1 MAGITLQDGMNI
13 LEAAFDKARSLNL
26 VVAVSVVDARGDLV
40 AAARMDGAIWWWT
53 ESSRGKAVS
62 TVAYEGVPSGEL
74 LERAARPVAHG
85 LQQMHHGRFMPQQ
98 GAMPVFKG
106 GVLVGAVGTAGGSGE
121 EDEEISAT
129 GASTVGQ

>member
-121 EDEEISAT
+121 EDEEISSA

>member
-1 MAGITLQDGMNI
+1 MTGITLEDGMNI

-40 AAARMDGAIWWWT
+40 AAARMDDAIWWWT

-121 EDEEISAT
+121 EDEEISSA
-129 GASTVGQ
+129 GASTVE

>member
-1 MAGITLQDGMNI
+1 MTGITLEDGMNI

-129 GASTVGQ
+129 GASVVGQ

>member
-1 MAGITLQDGMNI
+1 MTGITLEDGMNI

-121 EDEEISAT
+121 EDEEISSA
-129 GASTVGQ
+129 GASTVE

>member
-1 MAGITLQDGMNI
+1 MSGITLQDGMNI

-121 EDEEISAT
+121 EDEEISSA